1 MRTYSYTKVLAGS
14 AIFAALAYLV
24 SYLEFPIFPAAPF
37 LKLDFSAVFTLLGSF
52 MFGPVSGVAICVVKE
67 ALCALTKSSTGGVGE
82 IANVFMTVAF
92 IIVPAVAY
100 RYKKGLPWVCVY
112 LVSGVVL
119 QTAVA
124 LVTNRYINFPLYVG
138 DTAES
143 MFLQL
148 WPFIVYF
155 NLIKG
160 AANSVITL
168 LLYKHVSHL
177 FKAVGRH
184 GENPQREKES
194 EEKKQKNSEAKN

>member
-1 MRTYSYTKVLAGS
+1 MRAYSMTKVLAGS

-24 SYLEFPIFPAAPF
+24 SFLEFPVFPAAPF

-52 MFGPVSGVAICVVKE
+52 MFGPVSGAAICVVKE

-82 IANVFMTVAF
+82 IANVFMTISF
-92 IIVPAVAY
+92 IIVPAVIF
-100 RYKKGLPWVCVY
+100 Y
-112 LVSGVVL
+112 LVCGVVL

-124 LVTNRYINFPLYVG
+124 LLTNRYINFPLYAG
-138 DTAES
+138 ETAES

-148 WPFIVYF
+148 WPFIIYF

-160 AANSVITL
+160 AANSVITV

-177 FKAVGRH
+177 FKAAGKHGGEDRGGAGR
-184 GENPQREKES
+184 E
-194 EEKKQKNSEAKN
+194 